1 MGGYSPPPTV
11 PHPLWRD
18 KARPALTSRGST
30 DRMAAYHSLNTTGF
44 ARHGHIDI
52 SGWSPMPTYRV
63 LQADVFTD
71 RPFGGNPVAVLPEA
85 EGLDEATMQQIARE
99 MNLSETAFVF
109 PPTAPGADVRV
120 RFFTPEREIPFAGH
134 PTLGTHYLLA
144 LEGRYELREPVTRI
158 HQEIGLGVLP
168 VDLHVS
174 GGGVAH
180 VVMTQDLPTFGPE
193 ATHRG
198 LVTKALSLTPEA
210 LAPGHPV
217 QVVSTGLPHL
227 IIPLSS
233 LKAIE
238 AARVDLAAMDELAET
253 LEVDCFMP
261 FSLET
266 VDPAKAVHV
275 RMFAPRLGVP
285 EDPATGSGSGALG
298 AYLARHK
305 LVKATSPTT
314 VIVSEQGLEAG
325 RPSTVRIEVDGT
337 DDITAVRVG
346 GQVVKVMEGT
356 LTF

>member
-1 MGGYSPPPTV
+1 MS
-11 PHPLWRD
+11 
-18 KARPALTSRGST
+18 
-30 DRMAAYHSLNTTGF
+30 
-44 ARHGHIDI
+44 
-52 SGWSPMPTYRV
+52 TYRV

-71 RPFGGNPVAVLPEA
+71 RPFGGNPVAVLPRA
-85 EGLDEATMQQIARE
+85 DGLDEATMQRIARE
-99 MNLSETAFVF
+99 MNLSETAFVL

-144 LEGRYELREPVTRI
+144 LEGRYELQEPTTRI

-168 VDLHVS
+168 VDLHVTD
-174 GGGVAH
+174 GRVTH

-193 ATHRG
+193 VTDRLLVARAFG
-198 LVTKALSLTPEA
+198 LSPEA
-210 LAPGHPV
+210 IALEHPV

-233 LKAIE
+233 LKAVE
-238 AARVDLAAMDELAET
+238 AARVERSAMDELADEAG
-253 LEVDCFMP
+253 VDCFMP

-266 VDPAKAVHV
+266 VDPAKSVHV

-298 AYLARHK
+298 AYLVHHNLMEA
-305 LVKATSPTT
+305 APPTT
-314 VIVSEQGLEAG
+314 AIVSEQGLEAG

-337 DDITAVRVG
+337 DEIAAVRVG
-346 GQVVKVMEGT
+346 GQVVKVLEGT